1 MDKLN
6 VDSCLPKERF
16 KFGKHTFVKVI
27 ENPIIPIFRC
37 CPNHVGDISY
47 QNKSENVNTKQESLP
62 SQYNQSYTSTSNE
75 INVFLGA
82 NTSQGKCIPKPL
94 PPPQKSLN
102 DSFDEDYMEVDEN
115 VSTAGRNSGAA
126 FGFPDVPNVKNSQSS
141 EIQILDDYPST
152 SSKAASAPYQEP
164 EVVYDSFEDD

>member
-1 MDKLN
+1 MDGLN
-6 VDSCLPKERF
+6 VDSCLPKEPF

-37 CPNHVGDISY
+37 CPNHVGDINY
-47 QNKSENVNTKQESLP
+47 QNKSQNVNTKQESLP
-62 SQYNQSYTSTSNE
+62 SQYNRSYTSTSYVKD
-75 INVFLGA
+75 VFQ
-82 NTSQGKCIPKPL
+82 TSQGKSTPKPL

-102 DSFDEDYMEVDEN
+102 DSFDEDYMEVNEN
-115 VSTAGRNSGAA
+115 IPPAGRNSGAA

-141 EIQILDDYPST
+141 EIQILDNYLST
-152 SSKAASAPYQEP
+152 STKAATAPYQEP